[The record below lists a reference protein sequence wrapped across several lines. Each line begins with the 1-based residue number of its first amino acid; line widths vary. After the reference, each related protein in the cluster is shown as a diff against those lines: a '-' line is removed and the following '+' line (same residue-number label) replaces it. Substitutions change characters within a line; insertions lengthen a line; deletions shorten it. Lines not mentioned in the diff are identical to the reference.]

1 MHVYHY
7 AAYEKTALRKLSVL
21 HVAGEDIV
29 DEWLREGL
37 LVDLYQTVRN
47 SIRISEN
54 SYSIKKLE
62 PLYMGTNLRSGDV
75 KDAGASVVAYA
86 HYCDARDDGRAEE
99 AASILAGIS
108 DYNEYDCLSTL
119 ELRNWLLGLARE
131 RGIKPGGDRCRVR
144 GTSTSTSTAVS
155 TQGADGGADS
165 VPGAADLDPLEVALA
180 GLAGAG
186 VGLSED
192 DRKAVSMLAA
202 AVSYHRR
209 ERKAFWWAH
218 FDRCENGPDT
228 HHQQDRNV
236 FLVEDAEVLE
246 DWWKDGAKL
255 PERRV
260 KLIGTVSPGS
270 DLREGS
276 TWFRMYEPPL
286 PAGLEGTGDQRNRT
300 QRLVRHRG
308 PGTGPRGRQGHRRHP
323 GQAPQEHRRRIV
335 QVPVALTEDQ
345 PIRPRAS
352 RTRWRP
358 WPTRRRRGLQ
368 RRGLRFPRH
377 PALDLVRRV
386 PPRLASGAPLPAP
399 GARAGPVHRR
409 DHGGGAGPGPLL
421 PGGPGSAR
429 DRQDPCG
436 IACHRPAGG
445 PRVEGRCRRAV
456 PCGGGEPAEDRR
468 DQGRRR
474 SGPRSPRK

>member
-1 MHVYHY
+1 M
-7 AAYEKTALRKLSVL
+7 
-21 HVAGEDIV
+21 
-29 DEWLREGL
+29 
-37 LVDLYQTVRN
+37 
-47 SIRISEN
+47 
-54 SYSIKKLE
+54 
-62 PLYMGTNLRSGDV
+62 

-99 AASILAGIS
+99 AAAILAGIS

-131 RGIKPGGDRCRVR
+131 RGITPGGDGVGVR
-144 GTSTSTSTAVS
+144 GHVPGHVARARRRR
-155 TQGADGGADS
+155 GHR
-165 VPGAADLDPLEVALA
+165 PGAADLDPLEVALA

-186 VGLSED
+186 IGLSED

-246 DWWKDGAKL
+246 DWRKVGAKL

-286 PAGLEGTGDQRNRT
+286 PAGLEGTGIN
-300 QRLVRHRG
+300 
-308 PGTGPRGRQGHRRHP
+308 GTGRNGWFGTEVLELGHEDGKDTVIIRDKLRKNIEP
-323 GQAPQEHRRRIV
+323 YS

-345 PIRPRAS
+345 PIQTKSLEDALAALAS
-352 RTRWRP
+352 GVAAGVQ
-358 WPTRRRRGLQ
+358 RGI
-368 RRGLRFPRH
+368 LRFPA
-377 PALDLVRRV
+377 PSGPGPG
-386 PPRLASGAPLPAP
+386 PPGSAAAGLRGAA
-399 GARAGPVHRR
+399 ARAGRGPGPVHRR
-409 DHGGGAGPGPLL
+409 DHRGRRGPGPLL
-421 PGGPGSAR
+421 RRGPGSAR
-429 DRQDPCG
+429 NRQDPCG
-436 IACHRPAGG
+436 IPRHRPAGG
-445 PRVEGRCRRAV
+445 PGLEGRRRRPV

-474 SGPRSPRK
+474 PRPRGQGSEAHRAAPLGAAVGEGCGAPAELAGRGAHRRDRVDHDGSQCPGRARWICW